1 MSSHKPQTIWEMPS
15 FLIRSSAVKNGIW
28 WLALKWYWVCEEG
41 RRSRETGMW
50 RVPICVF
57 ACVTGAVCVWER
69 ESLKR
74 DVKKETEYRVSCLR
88 AQFGGF
94 SKSCGSKSDRAA
106 KVKQCTGMHE
116 DFYNFTLI
124 LHITTRLWSPIV
136 PCLHAHVQLA
146 VPGLRLLV
154 KCLWAA
160 LCGFLS
166 LKGPV
171 LLNVDC
177 HDVSSKP
184 QPCLLCV
191 TVTIYFR
198 PLREKQLSFH
208 QCSSLTRTLG
218 LNTVLLLPGQNR
230 HPNGGARPFSQS
242 LGWSKTIKRVGKK
255 MRIDQLKRMPHV

>member
-1 MSSHKPQTIWEMPS
+1 MLKKRRSIEFHAFELSLGDSVSHVAPNLTELQRW
-15 FLIRSSAVKNGIW
+15 SSA
-28 WLALKWYWVCEEG
+28 LACTKTFIT
-41 RRSRETGMW
+41 SR
-50 RVPICVF
+50 
-57 ACVTGAVCVWER
+57 
-69 ESLKR
+69 
-74 DVKKETEYRVSCLR
+74 
-88 AQFGGF
+88 
-94 SKSCGSKSDRAA
+94 
-106 KVKQCTGMHE
+106 
-116 DFYNFTLI
+116 FY
-124 LHITTRLWSPIV
+124 TTYNHAPIV

>member
-124 LHITTRLWSPIV
+124 LHITTRLWTPYCSLSARSCTACGTRSQTVSEMLVGCSVWLPFTERPSP
-136 PCLHAHVQLA
+136 PKCWLPWRQL
-146 VPGLRLLV
+146 
-154 KCLWAA
+154 
-160 LCGFLS
+160 
-166 LKGPV
+166 
-171 LLNVDC
+171 
-177 HDVSSKP
+177 
-184 QPCLLCV
+184 
-191 TVTIYFR
+191 
-198 PLREKQLSFH
+198 
-208 QCSSLTRTLG
+208 
-218 LNTVLLLPGQNR
+218 
-230 HPNGGARPFSQS
+230 
-242 LGWSKTIKRVGKK
+242 
-255 MRIDQLKRMPHV
+255 